1 MSIPHT
7 QIWDRHS
14 ILAEIKR
21 RFGSLDAFAKTT
33 PLPISHF
40 SVALQRPYLKA
51 ERLIGRALNVPLNQ
65 LWPDR
70 YDAKGHRKPLPSRP
84 RVPKASPLADADLA
98 GGENSRFVAEDRSNR
113 AAGFDSEGRS

>member
-1 MSIPHT
+1 MSEPHT
-7 QIWDRHS
+7 QHWDRHS

-33 PLPISHF
+33 PLPMGHF

-51 ERLIGRALNVPLNQ
+51 EKLIAKALQVPCDQ

-70 YDAKGHRKPLPSRP
+70 YDAKGHRKPFSSRP
-84 RVPKASPLADADLA
+84 GAPKASPKAAADRC
-98 GGENSRFVAEDRSNR
+98 GGENRRFAVEDRDNR
-113 AAGFDSEGRS
+113 SPGFDMKGRS